1 MTKKAG
7 KNERLSIPL
16 KHRPE
21 YTRLLTRTLPPIIHT
36 EEQNALYLAELEAL
50 LEREHSLSRAEKE
63 LADLLTVLI
72 EKFEAENYD
81 LPPVGPLAII
91 EFLME
96 QHNLR
101 QKDLADVFG
110 SPSIVS
116 EVLNGKR
123 ELNKHHIQRLSERFH
138 ISPELFF

>member
-1 MTKKAG
+1 MSA
-7 KNERLSIPL
+7 LPIPL

-21 YTRLLTRTLPPIIHT
+21 YTRLLTRTLPAIIHT
-36 EEQNALYLAELEAL
+36 EEQNAFYLAQLEAL
-50 LEREHSLSRAEKE
+50 LDRERNLSRAEKE
-63 LADLLTVLI
+63 LADLLTLLI
-72 EKFEAENYD
+72 EKFEAEHYD
-81 LPPVGPLAII
+81 WPSAGPLAVI

-116 EVLNGKR
+116 EVLHGKR
-123 ELNKHHIQRLSERFH
+123 ELNRLHIQRLSERFH
-138 ISPELFF
+138 VSPELFF